1 MKVDLV
7 CFGELLWDMLPN
19 GKVVGGAPFN
29 IVNRADSLGLDA
41 FIVTSIG
48 NDILGD
54 ELLKTVANKVNHT
67 HFIQRHKSLETS
79 KVEIELSSK
88 GEPKYNIVRPVAWD
102 DIQVDQRIIDLVKS
116 SKALA
121 YSSLALRDERSRS
134 TLFSLLPHAKNKIC
148 DINLRAGNYGQ
159 STIMQMVES
168 ADTLRMNESELLM
181 LATWLGYS
189 ELSQKDQIIAIQK
202 HYNYN
207 EVIAT
212 LGAEGA
218 ICYDGDS
225 FFIQSVFPTDIKDTV
240 GAGDG
245 FLAAY
250 ITRKLKG
257 DIIEEALR
265 YACAVGSITASKRG
279 GTPEI
284 SEEEIQQLIDSHS

>member
-1 MKVDLV
+1 MKADLV

-41 FIVTSIG
+41 YIITSIG
-48 NDILGD
+48 QDALGD
-54 ELLKTVANKVNHT
+54 ELVAIVANKVNHT
-67 HFIQRHKSLETS
+67 QFIQRHASLETS
-79 KVEIELSSK
+79 KVEITLSAK
-88 GEPKYNIVRPVAWD
+88 GEPNYNIVRPVAWD
-102 DIQVDQRIIDLVKS
+102 DIQLDQDVINLVTS
-116 SKALA
+116 SKAFA
-121 YSSLALRDERSRS
+121 YSSLALRDERSRD
-134 TLFSLLPHAKNKIC
+134 TLFSLLPYASNKIC
-148 DINLRAGNYGQ
+148 DINLRTGNYEK

-168 ADTLRMNESELLM
+168 ADTLRMNETELEM
-181 LATWLGYS
+181 LVNWLGYS
-189 ELSQKDQIIAIQK
+189 TRSQKDQIIAIQK

-212 LGAEGA
+212 LGSEGA

-225 FFIQSVFPTDIKDTV
+225 FFNQSVFTVIIKDTV

-257 DIIEEALR
+257 DIIEDALR
-265 YACAVGSITASKRG
+265 YACAIGSITASKSG
-279 GTPEI
+279 GTPDI
-284 SEEEIQQLIDSHS
+284 SEEEIQQLLSSHS